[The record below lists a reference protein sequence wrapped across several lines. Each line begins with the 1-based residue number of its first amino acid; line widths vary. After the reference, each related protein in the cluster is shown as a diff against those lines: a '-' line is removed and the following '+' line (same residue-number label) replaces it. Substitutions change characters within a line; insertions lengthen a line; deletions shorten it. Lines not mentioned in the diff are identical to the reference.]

1 MFTLHVCSL
10 CIHPFLL
17 TFFHTN
23 ANDFMCLGN
32 TKEFTIGEVQRLQHI
47 HENHHENVEYV
58 TPCIEYAGET
68 DDQQAHL
75 FKKTGLMDAPV
86 VGLDLRC
93 EKPECLANGKG
104 VIYTASVLTLSC
116 SKGT

>member
-1 MFTLHVCSL
+1 MSV
-10 CIHPFLL
+10 
-17 TFFHTN
+17 N
-23 ANDFMCLGN
+23 G
-32 TKEFTIGEVQRLQHI
+32 KEFTIKEVQRLHHI
-47 HENHHENVEYV
+47 HENHHENVKYV
-58 TPCIEYAGET
+58 TPALEGAGQNDSE
-68 DDQQAHL
+68 QERL
-75 FKKTGLMDAPV
+75 FNKTGLMDAPV